1 MLLDLV
7 ASPFLKNYDFYI
19 GKSYMTLAHYHK
31 DKKMLP
37 PFLRKMISRLLII
50 IGLAEGSDF

>member
-1 MLLDLV
+1 
-7 ASPFLKNYDFYI
+7 
-19 GKSYMTLAHYHK
+19 MTLAHYHK